1 MFEKKYD
8 YDQMRQEFINGP
20 WMKVNEYL
28 EEKGLAKSVYL
39 KTKMKGWDEEKYRQQ
54 KSNVKAMENNDI
66 GKIVPVAGRV
76 ELANNPRILSERQAK
91 LGRLLQHRGL
101 RTLETIEPETADEA
115 RKLIETGINIE
126 RKALGLD
133 GQASKVPGSL
143 TQVNVNLPKTKFDD
157 MLDKLDYEG
166 LIKLLANIRRER
178 TRRAGESGENQS
190 SQNT

>member
-8 YDQMRQEFINGP
+8 YDQMQQEYINGS
-20 WMKVNEYL
+20 WATINDYL
-28 EEKGLAKSVYL
+28 DDKGYPKSNYL

-54 KSNVKAMENNDI
+54 KSNVMAMENKDI
-66 GKIVPVAGRV
+66 GKIVPSSSRV

-133 GQASKVPGSL
+133 IQANKTPGSL

-178 TRRAGESGENQS
+178 SRRTGEVGKSQS